1 MLDRQDILKKEH
13 LSHWLMFVM
22 GEPSISGSTGKTK
35 QNKTKQKQIKIFQ
48 SHMWP
53 QKQGQ
58 QIS

>member
-1 MLDRQDILKKEH
+1 MLDRQDILKTEH
-13 LSHWLMFVM
+13 LSHWVIFVM

-35 QNKTKQKQIKIFQ
+35 QNNNKKQIKIFQ